1 MTVKEDQ
8 ESSKKS
14 VINQD
19 FNAQKLKLIY
29 FIDDIALQIII
40 KYKIYDKF
48 RINRI

>member
-14 VINQD
+14 AINQD
-19 FNAQKLKLIY
+19 FNAQKPKPIY

-40 KYKIYDKF
+40 KNIKF
-48 RINRI
+48 MINLE